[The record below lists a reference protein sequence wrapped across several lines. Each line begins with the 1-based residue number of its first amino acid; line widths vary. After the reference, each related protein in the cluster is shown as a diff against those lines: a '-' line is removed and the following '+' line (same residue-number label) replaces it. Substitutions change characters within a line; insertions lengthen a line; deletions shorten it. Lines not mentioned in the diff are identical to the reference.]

1 MTTLSLTQAPALLPA
16 DGQRRWLEDDHTDLN
31 VGDLWLLS
39 WNRDALALVVVT
51 KIVEDYVLACPVTF
65 PADPAFPPA
74 VVREDTPLGIPLT
87 IWPRA
92 ETGLGKHLLRR
103 NLGSLLSQRTV
114 LLLRRYAEEGD
125 ESPLPVANGDYHADG
140 NADYF
145 RRLLGHM
152 QELCF
157 HEWPSD
163 AIEHAVLSSDVIQRE
178 NADIRFMTTT
188 LKVSVPRARQLLGQE
203 ATPSEEEV
211 AALAEAWDLDPEI
224 LLVAPIDDAART
236 LLEPE
241 FKPLLDVVM
250 AEKGYDEVSA
260 RRRCQQEFALAARA
274 SQTSDRRAR
283 MRAAIDRVLHEND
296 GTV

>member
-1 MTTLSLTQAPALLPA
+1 MTTLSLTQAPAPLPA
-16 DGQRRWLEDDHTDLN
+16 DAQRRWLEDDHTDLN

-51 KIVEDYVLACPVTF
+51 KIFEDYVLACPVTF

-74 VVREDTPLGIPLT
+74 VVREDTPLEIPLT

-103 NLGSLLSQRTV
+103 NLGSLLSERTV

-145 RRLLGHM
+145 RRLLRHM

-157 HEWPSD
+157 HE
-163 AIEHAVLSSDVIQRE
+163 
-178 NADIRFMTTT
+178 
-188 LKVSVPRARQLLGQE
+188 
-203 ATPSEEEV
+203 
-211 AALAEAWDLDPEI
+211 
-224 LLVAPIDDAART
+224 
-236 LLEPE
+236 
-241 FKPLLDVVM
+241 
-250 AEKGYDEVSA
+250 
-260 RRRCQQEFALAARA
+260 
-274 SQTSDRRAR
+274 
-283 MRAAIDRVLHEND
+283 
-296 GTV
+296 